1 MPPPRFNKALV
12 NENKHPHVV
21 ELAVVTDGMDVEL
34 SRQIVRFHKSR
45 HIQPR
50 HGRTIVRLR
59 GIFIGG
65 VFPICRSL
73 ATLSKSLAQTSAN
86 RCRLNFDCSV
96 TLN

>member
-21 ELAVVTDGMDVEL
+21 ELAVVTDGMNVEL

-59 GIFIGG
+59 GIF
-65 VFPICRSL
+65 CRWCFSD
-73 ATLSKSLAQTSAN
+73 LSIARDFVEEFGAN
-86 RCRLNFDCSV
+86 FSKPLPSE
-96 TLN
+96 L